1 MADKTKKMKVL
12 WIIAL
17 VALALTIALAIA
29 GTVLMFFDYQYV
41 VDFDSLWI
49 GHSRYAAHPQ
59 SGVMPFI
66 GTVILLIAL
75 ALLIFAKK
83 KPLTAIPMLM
93 ILFFAQAVLAAS
105 FAMYCGSYLAK
116 IGYWLSMS
124 ASCVG
129 VVVFVMAILYM
140 VVAKKYAPET
150 VEDAGKRPRELIY
163 EEGFAERM
171 QKAVEA
177 LRALKELF
185 EEGVI
190 TAEELETEKQY
201 LRHVYRICEVVES
214 TPVDIVEE
222 KKIDTTAEENA

>member
-1 MADKTKKMKVL
+1 MLKNKTMKTL

-17 VALALTIALAIA
+17 VALVISIALAIA

-41 VDFDSLWI
+41 VDFDSMWI

-66 GTVILLIAL
+66 GTVLLLIVL

-83 KPLTAIPMLM
+83 KPFAAIPMLM

-116 IGYWLSMS
+116 IGYDLTIS
-124 ASCVG
+124 AASIG
-129 VVVFVMAILYM
+129 VVVFVLAIFYM
-140 VVAKKYAPET
+140 VLAKKYAPEL
-150 VEDAGKRPRELIY
+150 VDEKGKKPRELIY

-171 QKAVEA
+171 QKAVDA
-177 LRALKELF
+177 LRALKELC

-190 TAEELETEKQY
+190 TADELQTEKEY

-214 TPVDIVEE
+214 GTPVDIVEE
-222 KKIDTTAEENA
+222 KKIDTSAEENA

>member
-1 MADKTKKMKVL
+1 MADNKKMKTI
-12 WIIAL
+12 WTIAL
-17 VALALTIALAIA
+17 VALVITIALAIT
-29 GTVLMFFDYQYV
+29 GTVLMFFDYEYV
-41 VDFDSLWI
+41 VDFDSMWI
-49 GHSRYAAHPQ
+49 GHSRYAPHPQ

-66 GTVILLIAL
+66 GTVLLLISL

-83 KPLTAIPMLM
+83 KPFTAIPMLM

-105 FAMYCGSYLAK
+105 FAMYCGSSLAK

-129 VVVFVMAILYM
+129 VVVFVLAVVYM
-140 VVAKKYAPET
+140 VFAKKYAPELAEE
-150 VEDAGKRPRELIY
+150 VGKKPRELIY

-171 QKAVEA
+171 QKAVDA

-190 TAEELETEKQY
+190 TADELATEKQY

-214 TPVDIVEE
+214 ASVNIVEE